1 MNDSSH
7 TTARPAG
14 TVPVGPSR
22 EAGTVPRESGP
33 RAAGPVVLVRSA
45 NGRPH
50 RKPVVCVAH
59 AGYEPVKRAAELLVT
74 LVLLVVT
81 APVVLIAA
89 VLVKLTSPGPAF
101 YRQTRVG
108 RHSRP
113 FLIVK
118 LRTMVNNCESYSGP
132 CWSMPGDPRITPLG
146 NVLRRL
152 HVDELPQLLNV
163 LAGQMSLVGPRP
175 ERPEFVPVLEQA
187 LPGYR
192 DRLLVRPGVTG
203 LAQVQLPADTDLV
216 SVRRKLAYDLYY
228 IERHNPWLDVRILI
242 ATVFK
247 VLHLPFGLSRRLL
260 ALPRSDE
267 IERAR
272 DPLPK
277 PPPAPFRN
285 GNGK

>member
-59 AGYEPVKRAAELLVT
+59 AGYEPVKRAAELLV
-74 LVLLVVT
+74 VT

-108 RHSRP
+108 RHGRP

-118 LRTMVNNCESYSGP
+118 LRTMVNN
-132 CWSMPGDPRITPLG
+132 
-146 NVLRRL
+146 
-152 HVDELPQLLNV
+152 
-163 LAGQMSLVGPRP
+163 
-175 ERPEFVPVLEQA
+175 
-187 LPGYR
+187 
-192 DRLLVRPGVTG
+192 
-203 LAQVQLPADTDLV
+203 
-216 SVRRKLAYDLYY
+216 
-228 IERHNPWLDVRILI
+228 
-242 ATVFK
+242 
-247 VLHLPFGLSRRLL
+247 
-260 ALPRSDE
+260 
-267 IERAR
+267 
-272 DPLPK
+272 
-277 PPPAPFRN
+277 
-285 GNGK
+285 